1 MQPRARRTRV
11 SWRRIVAAGV
21 LGVLG
26 SACSPG
32 ADAMPRAAP
41 TPAISPSCRPIDV
54 GVFQTVMYDYQPVA
68 SLEQLLAQYD
78 GTVVVGRVGGYT
90 ESLRRHVVMRVEVDR
105 VLREGEEPVVRDGAA
120 YLAFW
125 RGAQVGDTGRQVLE
139 AGDFAEAV
147 PSGTR
152 LLAVVSAAPPR
163 RQRLTRLPEGGV
175 LGQSGIQGLFLDG
188 CGALVG
194 ARDHLM
200 PSGPEFGSY
209 DALVVAVERLIRGSR
224 GGP

>member
-1 MQPRARRTRV
+1 MVQ
-11 SWRRIVAAGV
+11 
-21 LGVLG
+21 
-26 SACSPG
+26 
-32 ADAMPRAAP
+32 
-41 TPAISPSCRPIDV
+41 
-54 GVFQTVMYDYQPVA
+54 
-68 SLEQLLAQYD
+68 
-78 GTVVVGRVGGYT
+78 
-90 ESLRRHVVMRVEVDR
+90 
-105 VLREGEEPVVRDGAA
+105 DGAA

-125 RGAQVGDTGRQVLE
+125 RGAEEGGSGRQVFD

-163 RQRLTRLPEGGV
+163 LQRRADLAAGGV

-209 DALVVAVERLIRGSR
+209 DALVAAVERLTRGSR